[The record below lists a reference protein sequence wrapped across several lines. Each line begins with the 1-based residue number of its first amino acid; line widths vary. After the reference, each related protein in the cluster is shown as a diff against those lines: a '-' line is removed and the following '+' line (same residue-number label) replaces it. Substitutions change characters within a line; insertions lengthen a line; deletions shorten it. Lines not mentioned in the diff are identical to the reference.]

1 MIVNANPEIFD
12 ENYEEG
18 CEDWEQLTLTLALL
32 FEIIKGRSSFWY
44 PYLRVIPEVDFI
56 CNWSSNVVELLHDKN
71 LLNNILELKHDVTNN
86 FVPFVRM
93 LRKYPKIFPD

>member
-32 FEIIKGRSSFWY
+32 FEIIKGKF
-44 PYLRVIPEVDFI
+44 
-56 CNWSSNVVELLHDKN
+56 
-71 LLNNILELKHDVTNN
+71 LEFVLTLKHYIIL
-86 FVPFVRM
+86 PFII
-93 LRKYPKIFPD
+93 KIE

>member
-32 FEIIKGRSSFWY
+32 FEIIKVFYFRCLNIRLFLR
-44 PYLRVIPEVDFI
+44 PCYL
-56 CNWSSNVVELLHDKN
+56 
-71 LLNNILELKHDVTNN
+71 
-86 FVPFVRM
+86 
-93 LRKYPKIFPD
+93 